1 METPYWISHSQIFSI
16 PSLVYP
22 WLLWRNIVRTTGTEI
37 ISYFSRSAIEQPLT
51 IYVENSILFE
61 SASIFS
67 TLLFFLLAIKCSILT
82 KLKTI
87 KIRVFYFWENCGDC
101 MNFNWIIVGLSRETS
116 ACILWK
122 QRWIDTLRKINKV
135 RRMTFI
141 WRCFFLL
148 KVDRVFLN

>member
-37 ISYFSRSAIEQPLT
+37 ISYFSRSAIEQP
-51 IYVENSILFE
+51 
-61 SASIFS
+61 S
-67 TLLFFLLAIKCSILT
+67 TLKVFCSNLHLFFPHYYFFLLTIKCSILT

-87 KIRVFYFWENCGDC
+87 KIRVFYFWEHCGGC